1 VPEVT
6 LSKTDD
12 NKLDKS
18 VQAKVLA
25 FLMKLRED
33 DSAYGL
39 RIKKLEQQ
47 SDPRARTGRVDD
59 SWRAVLFCLDHAGER
74 TYVYAGTY
82 EHDEAIE
89 RARTR
94 VLRTNPVTH
103 VAEIIDATAPEVA
116 PASTPTYISPAPKK
130 VTYLRDH
137 GYPIADLVDGIGFE
151 KADAERLYAAES
163 EEALAALADGFEN
176 EWQRLAILGMAVGDT
191 IPKIRSDLGFDEV
204 GPERDDHKSNERQA
218 VVGDDD
224 ATLID
229 ALKRPASRMRFA
241 LMNDDEELRRI
252 LDEVSEV
259 PSSGD
264 LTRVAA

>member
-1 VPEVT
+1 MPEAT

-47 SDPRARTGRVDD
+47 KDPRARTGRVDD
-59 SWRAVLFCLDHAGER
+59 SWRAVLFCLDHAGDR

-94 VLRTNPVTH
+94 LLRTNPVTH
-103 VAEIIDATAPEVA
+103 VAEIIDATTPDVA
-116 PASTPTYISPAPKK
+116 SASATAYISPALKK
-130 VTYLRDH
+130 VTYLGDH
-137 GYPIADLVDGIGFE
+137 GYPIADLVDGLGFE
-151 KADAERLYAAES
+151 RADAERLYAAES
-163 EEALAALADGFEN
+163 EEALAATWEGKRRDQVRGPRWTADTAVHPGEK
-176 EWQRLAILGMAVGDT
+176 LG
-191 IPKIRSDLGFDEV
+191 
-204 GPERDDHKSNERQA
+204 
-218 VVGDDD
+218 
-224 ATLID
+224 
-229 ALKRPASRMRFA
+229 
-241 LMNDDEELRRI
+241 
-252 LDEVSEV
+252 
-259 PSSGD
+259 
-264 LTRVAA
+264 